1 MGTINTDS
9 GGKKGPSQRRRLLSD
24 KTDPRENRK
33 PCKKEVEKATTVQT
47 LIFDKAV
54 FTRSEAV
61 KWARS
66 HGFKSNK
73 VDTTKTSYRLRQR
86 NPGDFQRGSFRT
98 ISLRRGVKAVI
109 GRLKASKEKVSKSFW
124 ADLF

>member
-1 MGTINTDS
+1 MGTITTGA
-9 GGKKGPSQRRRLLSD
+9 GGKKGPTQGKLRRG
-24 KTDPRENRK
+24 PR
-33 PCKKEVEKATTVQT
+33 CKKEIEKATTVQT

-54 FTRSEAV
+54 FSRSEAI

-73 VDTTKTSYRLRQR
+73 VDPTSSSYRLRQR
-86 NPGDFQRGSFRT
+86 NPGDFARGSFRT

-109 GRLKASKEKVSKSFW
+109 GTLKADKQKVSKGFW
-124 ADLF
+124 TGAV